1 MSKEELEEEL
11 DYHMHRYLFLKK
23 HGIRNELLSKIID
36 GLQVDIDNYDLTE
49 KRVDFRA

>member
-36 GLQVDIDNYDLTE
+36 GLQVDIDNYDLDRETCG
-49 KRVDFRA
+49 F